1 MLYFGNNQNA
11 FLMTLRTCPQTQPTE
26 GTQQKEEGQQHKQ
39 ILQINTQE
47 RESNKRKTFKD
58 YVWD

>member
-1 MLYFGNNQNA
+1 
-11 FLMTLRTCPQTQPTE
+11 MTLRTCPQTQPTE
-26 GTQQKEEGQQHKQ
+26 EIQQREEEQQHKQ
-39 ILQINTQE
+39 ILQINTQD